1 MSHNGTL
8 KCTNFNEICL
18 LLKSSDFVTNDL
30 TNAYKFCEDSTPHP
44 EDGFELVLRKYVNII
59 PGMEFRCFV
68 KDHKL
73 IGITQRH
80 ITTCFGYLVEN
91 KDQIERGIR
100 NFFNRKIKSVFPES
114 SYTFDVYIDSQQ
126 SCYVVDFNPFGEL
139 TDSMLFTWEELT
151 EMEATS
157 LDQYSGDDFLRIVTE
172 KNNIQPSPYMR
183 YGMPTDIVD
192 LACGED
198 VRKMIDF
205 LNIRDLVVQPGE
217 VDVESADESENS

>member
-44 EDGFELVLRKYVNII
+44 DDKFELVLRKYVNII

-68 KDHKL
+68 KEHKL
-73 IGITQRH
+73 IGISQRH

-91 KDQIERGIR
+91 KDQIQRGIQ
-100 NFFNRKIKSVFPES
+100 NFFNRMVKSVFPES

-126 SCYVVDFNPFGEL
+126 SCYIVDFNPFGEL
-139 TDSMLFTWEELT
+139 TDSMLFSWDELAEIEPT
-151 EMEATS
+151 LHAESSTS
-157 LDQYSGDDFLRIVTE
+157 FLRIVTE
-172 KNNIQPSPYMR
+172 SNNIQPSPYMR
-183 YGMPTDIVD
+183 YGLPTDIVD

-198 VRKMIDF
+198 VNKMIDF
-205 LNIRDLVVQPGE
+205 LNIRDLVIKPGE
-217 VDVESADESENS
+217 PGVESDDESYNS